1 MQHEIKSQRPIKVV
15 VADEKAIY
23 LKSLL
28 ALLTKDGITVMSS
41 CSTVDDWDQLINP
54 ADLPDIA
61 LISHFMAERD
71 TLNRAKQLK
80 EKYPGVKLI
89 VLTLDYEKSRV
100 EVLKRPFISGILIKT
115 KSEPEDILCFV
126 RLVNL
131 GYTIYPYVE
140 PRQEI
145 I

>member
-1 MQHEIKSQRPIKVV
+1 MQHEIKSQRSIKVV

-28 ALLTKDGITVMSS
+28 AILTKDGITVTASS
-41 CSTVDDWDQLINP
+41 STVDDWDQLINP

-80 EKYPGVKLI
+80 EKYPRVKLI
-89 VLTLDYEKSRV
+89 VLTLDYEKSRI

-115 KSEPEDILCFV
+115 KSEPGDIVCFV
-126 RLVNL
+126 KLINL
-131 GYTIYPYVE
+131 GYIIYPHVE
-140 PRQEI
+140 PEKK
-145 I
+145 